1 MFELN
6 DDLHVKEETILNSK
20 VYTVDN
26 FYKNPEEVS
35 DYLFN
40 RDVPLWKAEQK
51 PSFNTV
57 HFNDRRLIQ
66 REPRLIPVYEFLSKL
81 CKQRYP
87 NCDISTNMTKFF
99 NGGFNDYNNYKSKYD
114 NEFTLADNFLNR
126 CKMNAS
132 KSIHNLNT
140 KKQKQSVN
148 PVKEAP
154 SFFCARV

>member
-6 DDLHVKEETILNSK
+6 DDLYVKEEILLGSKIYTI
-20 VYTVDN
+20 DN
-26 FYKNPEEVS
+26 FYKNPEEVV

-57 HFNDRRLIQ
+57 HFNDKRLIQ
-66 REPRLIPVYEFLSKL
+66 RDLRLVPVYEFLSKL

-99 NGGFNDYNNYKSKYD
+99 HGDFNDYNNCFWWPHILK
-114 NEFTLADNFLNR
+114 
-126 CKMNAS
+126 
-132 KSIHNLNT
+132 
-140 KKQKQSVN
+140 
-148 PVKEAP
+148 
-154 SFFCARV
+154 